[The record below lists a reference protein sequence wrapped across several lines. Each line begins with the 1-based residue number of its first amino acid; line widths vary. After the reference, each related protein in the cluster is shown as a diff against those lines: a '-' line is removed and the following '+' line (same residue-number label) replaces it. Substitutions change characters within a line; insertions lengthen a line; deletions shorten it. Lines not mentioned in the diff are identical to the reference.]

1 MIGVSISST
10 PPSSPVTPES
20 APLSR
25 KHKSGTRLTPRKC
38 GAQSF
43 NLSSRRKRCKRF
55 GEYKRSIHN
64 VFRRRIFVRSM
75 AITVATR
82 DEQHAYRCNAR
93 HKKRIMV
100 RPTNHGKGGQSKL
113 SACLQKRL
121 NDGWSALGGGVG
133 VQ

>member
-10 PPSSPVTPES
+10 PRSSPVTPES
-20 APLSR
+20 GPLLR
-25 KHKSGTRLTPRKC
+25 KHKSGTRLTPRKR

-43 NLSSRRKRCKRF
+43 KLSSRRKRCERF
-55 GEYKRSIHN
+55 GEYKRSIRN

-82 DEQHAYRCNAR
+82 DKQHGYRSNAR

-100 RPTNHGKGGQSKL
+100 RPANHGKGGQS
-113 SACLQKRL
+113 
-121 NDGWSALGGGVG
+121 
-133 VQ
+133 

>member
-1 MIGVSISST
+1 MIGVSILST
-10 PPSSPVTPES
+10 PRSSLVTPES
-20 APLSR
+20 APLLR
-25 KHKSGTRLTPRKC
+25 RHKSETCQTPRKV

-55 GEYKRSIHN
+55 GEYKRSIRN

-82 DEQHAYRCNAR
+82 DEQHGYMCNAR

-100 RPTNHGKGGQSKL
+100 RPTNHGKGGQS
-113 SACLQKRL
+113 
-121 NDGWSALGGGVG
+121 
-133 VQ
+133 